1 MIEQL
6 KDWFK
11 PPTFED
17 AVTNQVAGMLNILL
31 LTFAAL
37 ILAFAAIAF
46 FGQTVNLPGVWL
58 LVIGYSFFLIG
69 LWFIMRRGH
78 IQLISNIIVLS
89 AFVIVGLVV
98 YLIGTIR
105 APVAS
110 AFIIVVILAAL
121 LSSRRTTFLITV
133 ASILFLF
140 LLLQAETRGWL
151 AATAV
156 SPPASLSQWF
166 SHSALLVT
174 TLLLLLM
181 ARQTIAVNLSR
192 NLYQA
197 RELAASNRE
206 LENLQASLEKQ
217 ISERTL
223 NAEQAREEAE
233 VMRQAMEE
241 QVWLSTGQALLSDKM
256 GGEQEPVVLANN
268 IIHLLCHY
276 LAASIG
282 ALFMLEND
290 TLVLA
295 GRYAYPPDSDRPD
308 RFPLGQSLVGQAA
321 LEKRPLIFENLPKRY
336 FNIVSGLGETH
347 PRHLAIIPF
356 LYADQVIGVIELG
369 TWEPLPSLSIQFL
382 ERAMPGVAIALHTA
396 RSRLH
401 IEELLAQTHHEQADF

>member
-1 MIEQL
+1 MREQIINWIKL
-6 KDWFK
+6 
-11 PPTFED
+11 PPFED
-17 AVTNQVAGMLNILL
+17 EVTNQVAGMLNVLL

-37 ILAFAAIAF
+37 ILTFSAIAF
-46 FGQTVNLPGVWL
+46 FIQSITLPGVRL
-58 LVIGYSFFLIG
+58 LITAYSLFLIA
-69 LWFIMRRGH
+69 LWFTMRRGH
-78 IQLISNIIVLS
+78 IQLVSNSVILS

-98 YLIGTIR
+98 YTIGTIR

-133 ASILFLF
+133 MSILFLF

-156 SPPASLSQWF
+156 SPPATISQWI
-166 SHSALLVT
+166 SHCALLAT

-181 ARQTIAVNLSR
+181 ARQTIAVNLNR

-197 RELAASNRE
+197 SELAASNRE
-206 LENLQASLEKQ
+206 LENLHASLEKQ

-241 QVWLSTGQALLSDKM
+241 QVWLSTGQALLSDKI
-256 GGEQEPVVLANN
+256 GGEQEPNVLANN

-276 LAASIG
+276 LAASVG
-282 ALFMLEND
+282 ALFLLEND
-290 TLVLA
+290 TLILA
-295 GRYAYPPDSDRPD
+295 GRYAYPPDSDRPN

-321 LEKRPLIFENLPKRY
+321 LEKRLLIFEHLPRRY
-336 FNIVSGLGETH
+336 FNVVSGLGETH
-347 PRHLAIIPF
+347 PRHLAIIPC
-356 LYADQVIGVIELG
+356 LYIDQVIGVIELG
-369 TWEPLPSLSIQFL
+369 TWEPLSPLYIQFL
-382 ERAMPGVAIALHTA
+382 ERAMPAVAIALHTA
-396 RSRLH
+396 RSRVH
-401 IEELLAQTHHEQADF
+401 IEELLAQKNETS